1 LKSPSQ
7 SKNQL
12 LEILKMKFVLIAFLL
27 TVLVSSSMSQSDPL
41 RLSRDLKVDSNI
53 LEEARSQTDKRP
65 MRFGRDLKGDSN
77 IMEEARAQQKPL
89 RFGRDLE
96 DVSQWGN
103 LLSSPKWKF
112 GRDLKV
118 DSNIL
123 EEARAQQTWGQ
134 KHLMRSGRDQ
144 QTWGQKHLMR
154 SGRDQKK
161 WGQKPLRFGRD
172 LDAGAEISL
181 NNLEE
186 RDRDECDTGSFCKSD
201 RDCKGMYS
209 SCHTNGHP
217 GFNNLCCT

>member
-1 LKSPSQ
+1 MGKKLEHILRHSEISITILESGRIVVRPELVL
-7 SKNQL
+7 QL
-12 LEILKMKFVLIAFLL
+12 LEILKMKFVLIAFLV

-53 LEEARSQTDKRP
+53 LEE
-65 MRFGRDLKGDSN
+65 
-77 IMEEARAQQKPL
+77 
-89 RFGRDLE
+89 
-96 DVSQWGN
+96 V
-103 LLSSPKWKF
+103 
-112 GRDLKV
+112 
-118 DSNIL
+118 
-123 EEARAQQTWGQ
+123 
-134 KHLMRSGRDQ
+134 
-144 QTWGQKHLMR
+144 
-154 SGRDQKK
+154 
-161 WGQKPLRFGRD
+161 RD